1 MVQQTLI
8 KSISKSDSTATSKV
22 SSVDKRASAKKV
34 DNRQEN
40 SEEDDEIK
48 KQVKFK
54 TNLISPATDSKYIHR
69 THPKRIHGSGSNKMR
84 YTSEH
89 EEGSEES
96 IIGNSDDQHGEVD
109 RSVTLAALQAY
120 LTKTIV
126 REFEVPNDVCYNLK
140 LDRMTVAR

>member
-1 MVQQTLI
+1 MKMSDDNEAKNSLKKSKNHASKVKNPLIQQTLTR
-8 KSISKSDSTATSKV
+8 SINKSDSTATSMV
-22 SSVDKRASAKKV
+22 TSVDKSGSAKKV

-69 THPKRIHGSGSNKMR
+69 TQAKRIHDIGSNRKR
-84 YTSEH
+84 NTSED

-96 IIGNSDDQHGEVD
+96 IIGNSDEQ
-109 RSVTLAALQAY
+109 
-120 LTKTIV
+120 
-126 REFEVPNDVCYNLK
+126 
-140 LDRMTVAR
+140 

>member
-1 MVQQTLI
+1 M
-8 KSISKSDSTATSKV
+8 

-54 TNLISPATDSKYIHR
+54 TNLISPATASKYIHR
-69 THPKRIHGSGSNKMR
+69 TQAKRIHDSGSNRKR
-84 YTSEH
+84 NTSED

-96 IIGNSDDQHGEVD
+96 IIG
-109 RSVTLAALQAY
+109 Y
-120 LTKTIV
+120 
-126 REFEVPNDVCYNLK
+126 
-140 LDRMTVAR
+140 